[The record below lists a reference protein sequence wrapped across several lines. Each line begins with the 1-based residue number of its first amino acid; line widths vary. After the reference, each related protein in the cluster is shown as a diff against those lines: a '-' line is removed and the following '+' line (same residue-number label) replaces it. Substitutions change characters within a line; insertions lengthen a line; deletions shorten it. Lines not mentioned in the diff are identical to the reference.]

1 MSLTKKNPVI
11 NIPANIILNEKGENY
26 FSSLGVPLKS
36 VSGINGRKRFGF
48 CSNILEVPL
57 VKTISKGNFLEEVYT
72 REIDLISRKSEIQD
86 ITKLLFYSLIY
97 NKFIPHL
104 REVLLNTNLIEKYNM
119 KNPST
124 KITHDT
130 KFDEQ
135 KIKAFFASRK
145 EEISKMITNILKKP
159 YKIIDEDKDIKEKDE
174 KKNILKTMLNHITLR
189 EWFLFFLITTDAR
202 ERDIVTERISDLMI
216 IYLGKTKIAD
226 YLGFLVVELIQNA
239 EKATLEKAAKIKGI
253 VKKDDDSR
261 TVDNILKDVNTRNK
275 IIEISKQMGYFVEL
289 SWKFKDVGDRLNSI
303 RYEITVSN
311 KGVIPKAKRN
321 EVKNKSQTDIEGLSL
336 ADFYQDTG
344 QELGAGL
351 GLFYISYINEESVKQ
366 GIKFS
371 SIIDSDD
378 DKDITY
384 VILKI
389 TV

>member
-1 MSLTKKNPVI
+1 MSLTKKNPII
-11 NIPANIILNEKGENY
+11 NIPANVILNEKGESY
-26 FSSLGVPLKS
+26 FSSMGVPLKS

-57 VKTISKGNFLEEVYT
+57 VKTVAKGNFLEEVYT
-72 REIDLISRKSEIQD
+72 RETDLISRKAEIQD
-86 ITKLLFYSLIY
+86 ITKLLFYNLIY
-97 NKFIPHL
+97 TKFIPHL
-104 REVLLNTNLIEKYNM
+104 REVLLNTNLIEKYNL
-119 KNPST
+119 KNPSA
-124 KITHDT
+124 KITHET

-159 YKIIDEDKDIKEKDE
+159 YKIIDEDKEIKEKEE

-239 EKATLEKAAKIKGI
+239 EKATLEKVAKIKGI

-261 TVDNILKDVNTRNK
+261 TTDTLLKDQNTRK
-275 IIEISKQMGYFVEL
+275 KLIEIARQTNYHIEL
-289 SWKFKDVGDRLNSI
+289 SWKLKEIGDKLNTL

-336 ADFYQDTG
+336 ADFYQETG
-344 QELGAGL
+344 QQLGAGL
-351 GLFYISYINEESVKQ
+351 GLFYISYINEESIKQ
-366 GIKFS
+366 GIKFT

-378 DKDITY
+378 DKDTTY
-384 VILKI
+384 VVLK
-389 TV
+389 VSV